1 MPDEVTPAVLT
12 PAVADARCDPG
23 LPPAGPRTGRPH
35 PVAAL
40 VDRIGDLFTP
50 LGFDIV
56 DLPLMESADDNFD
69 VLGYPRD
76 HPTRTRLSF
85 FPAPDLVLR
94 THATSGGPRAMRA
107 AAPGPLRTLL
117 VGTCFRNE
125 LSSPYSG
132 SQFTQIDG
140 LVVQPATGLPD
151 LMGLF
156 DRLVSGLFG
165 RGHPWRVRRGDYP
178 FASPGFAVE
187 VACPRCGPGCD
198 ECEGRGHVEIGAGG
212 LLRDDV
218 LTAGG
223 YAPDRVVGLSFGCS
237 VERLMRLTHGL
248 TDIRELLVND
258 PRLLEQFD
266 HACIPVGPPEKGTDR
281 P

>member
-1 MPDEVTPAVLT
+1 MPDGLAPTVLT

-40 VDRIGDLFTP
+40 VDRIGDLFVP
-50 LGFDIV
+50 LGFDLV
-56 DLPLMESADDNFD
+56 QLPLLESVRDNFD
-69 VLGYPRD
+69 VLGYPPD
-76 HPTRTRLSF
+76 HPTRTRLSLL
-85 FPAPDLVLR
+85 PAPDVVLR

-107 AAPGPLRTLL
+107 AAPGPLRALL

-140 LVVQPATGLPD
+140 LVVQPDVGLPE

-165 RGHPWRVRRGDYP
+165 PGHPWRVRRGGYP
-178 FASPGFAVE
+178 FAAPGFAVE

-212 LLRDDV
+212 LLRAQV

-223 YAPDRVVGLSFGCS
+223 YDPHRVTGLSFGCS
-237 VERLMRLTHGL
+237 VERLLRLSHGL

-258 PRLLEQFD
+258 MRLLEQFE
-266 HACIPVGPPEKGTDR
+266 HAYLPVGPSEKGVDR